1 MFQQPTRCHFAC
13 SAFNECPAAKAVQEA
28 VGRAAALNYWAAIN
42 TRQAWP
48 AGWASASSSTL
59 LTSPMPCPAEPN
71 WESTGRSALGCGG
84 ESGLS
89 YIKARA
95 AKKAKL
101 LCSFPG
107 PFSLRAQGYQTDSN
121 QTKCCLMLAQQWHTL
136 YSPSNST
143 CIAFKLFIFQIIWLA
158 ICIENTQTHTYV
170 SLVMY

>member
-1 MFQQPTRCHFAC
+1 MNDLLPQLFAC
-13 SAFNECPAAKAVQEA
+13 SSSPLAATLPALPLMSVRGRGAVEA

-89 YIKARA
+89 YIKAGA
-95 AKKAKL
+95 AKRPNCCILSRAHFLPLHRVTRPTAIKQSVVW
-101 LCSFPG
+101 CS
-107 PFSLRAQGYQTDSN
+107 RSN
-121 QTKCCLMLAQQWHTL
+121 GT
-136 YSPSNST
+136 P
-143 CIAFKLFIFQIIWLA
+143 CIARPTPPASLLNYLYFK
-158 ICIENTQTHTYV
+158 
-170 SLVMY
+170 